1 MEMYVRQYR
10 TNCLIFSNPNGM
22 MVFADTS
29 QNQKVE
35 MKSMEQSYLMDTMFD
50 LLNESDNLDVQEL
63 EEDEREGAFL
73 LTVKDGTKVRIRCEI
88 L

>member
-1 MEMYVRQYR
+1 
-10 TNCLIFSNPNGM
+10 M

-29 QNQKVE
+29 QYQKVE

-63 EEDEREGAFL
+63 EEDAREGAFL

>member
-1 MEMYVRQYR
+1 M
-10 TNCLIFSNPNGM
+10 LDFLNPNDM
-22 MVFADTS
+22 MVFADTL

-63 EEDEREGAFL
+63 EENEREGEFL